1 MWIKYKIVPMSHVLA
16 IDQGTSSSRT
26 IIFDTQLR
34 KVESLQEEYPLDY
47 PKSGWV
53 EIDPEALM
61 TSVENTLN
69 PLIKKYKNT
78 IEAIGITNQRESAVV
93 WERKSG
99 KPIYPIIV
107 WQDRRTEDL
116 CKKIKAEGNEELIFK
131 KTGLQVD
138 PYFSATKIAW
148 ILDNVPEARKK
159 AEKGDLLFGTIDT
172 FLLWQLAGEHKTD
185 VTNASRTMHTK
196 NLRTNP

>member
-26 IIFDTQLR
+26 IIFDTQLK

-53 EIDPEALM
+53 EIDPESLM
-61 TSVENTLN
+61 ASVVNTLE
-69 PLIKKYKNT
+69 PLLKKYKNT
-78 IEAIGITNQRESAVV
+78 IEAIGITNQRESTVV

-107 WQDRRTEDL
+107 WQDRRTE
-116 CKKIKAEGNEELIFK
+116 EL
-131 KTGLQVD
+131 
-138 PYFSATKIAW
+138 
-148 ILDNVPEARKK
+148 
-159 AEKGDLLFGTIDT
+159 
-172 FLLWQLAGEHKTD
+172 
-185 VTNASRTMHTK
+185 
-196 NLRTNP
+196 